1 MPTRS
6 RAAHFCAAFFFLA
19 SGCAGTPSD
28 SFGGSREHVV
38 AWAAPRGFQAET
50 IDTGDFRLFTL
61 LRQRG
66 ATKTLPIYIEGDGA
80 PWPSAFQPPRD
91 PTPLRPVA
99 LALAGNEP
107 APAVAYLG
115 RPCQYLDAPER
126 ARCDSAYWS
135 GRRFSPEVLAAMDD
149 AVGRLKQRAGAQR
162 VRLIGFSGGG
172 VVAALLAMRRDDV
185 ADWVTVA
192 APLALTAWA
201 AAQGLTPLAGSLDP
215 LAQPAAAITR
225 RAVHYAG
232 ADDAVVPAAIV
243 ARFVGAH
250 GGKLE
255 VLADFDHDC
264 CWARDWTQL
273 LRRAPLQEGE
283 P

>member
-1 MPTRS
+1 MSSRS
-6 RAAHFCAAFFFLA
+6 WAAHCCAAFFFLA
-19 SGCAGTPSD
+19 SGCAGTPTA
-28 SFGGSREHVV
+28 SFGGSRDGVEN
-38 AWAAPRGFQAET
+38 WATQRGFRAET
-50 IDTGDFRLFTL
+50 IDAGDFRLFSL

-66 ATKTLPIYIEGDGA
+66 AARTLSIYIEGDGA
-80 PWPSAFQPPRD
+80 PWPNAFQPPRD

-99 LALAGNEP
+99 LVLAGHDP

-115 RPCQYLDAPER
+115 RPCQYLDAVER
-126 ARCDSAYWS
+126 ARCDNAYWS
-135 GRRFSPEVLAAMDD
+135 GRRFSPEALAALDE
-149 AVGRLKQRAGAQR
+149 AVGRLKWRAGAQR
-162 VRLIGFSGGG
+162 VRLIGYSGGG

-201 AAQGLTPLAGSLDP
+201 AEQGLTPLSGSLDP

-225 RAVHYAG
+225 RATHFAG
-232 ADDAVVPAAIV
+232 ADDAVVPPDIV
-243 ARFVGAH
+243 VRFVGAH
-250 GGKLE
+250 GGRLE